1 MDCFAFCTTS
11 SYNVKPL
18 FNSMHGECKASLHRG
33 VLHVEL
39 PLEDGEGSVGDL
51 FLFPYGAVVTWDIPR
66 EIALR
71 FLKEIKEF
79 EDTPLAETEIEEY
92 SYTFG
97 ETPSMRDDFI
107 ILPYNDTIT
116 KQAFS
121 HGLAQSIKLNAFE
134 TRMRHTFEST
144 KKLPENLAKQGNIP
158 LSRREIRRKIGEL
171 FIERSSINLH
181 VDVLDT
187 PEFFWEYPEYEPI
200 YTITANELEI
210 DSRTTALNQQ
220 LDVIRDLFEML
231 GNELNHQHSSRLE
244 WAIIWLIIIEVVL
257 LLMHDVFKII

>member
-79 EDTPLAETEIEEY
+79 EDTPLAETEIEE
-92 SYTFG
+92 
-97 ETPSMRDDFI
+97 
-107 ILPYNDTIT
+107 
-116 KQAFS
+116 
-121 HGLAQSIKLNAFE
+121 
-134 TRMRHTFEST
+134 
-144 KKLPENLAKQGNIP
+144 
-158 LSRREIRRKIGEL
+158 
-171 FIERSSINLH
+171 
-181 VDVLDT
+181 
-187 PEFFWEYPEYEPI
+187 
-200 YTITANELEI
+200 
-210 DSRTTALNQQ
+210 
-220 LDVIRDLFEML
+220 
-231 GNELNHQHSSRLE
+231 
-244 WAIIWLIIIEVVL
+244 
-257 LLMHDVFKII
+257 